1 MTLAISSSSKI
12 VSLWGDEIENNF
24 EILERPM
31 KNNLPDR
38 IITNI
43 KVPFIKIV
51 KPAKS
56 NGIGLV
62 IIPGG
67 GYSHIVY
74 DKESEEI
81 IPTFINKGYTLFIL
95 TYRLPG
101 GGHAEGSDVCL
112 ADAQQ
117 AMRIIR
123 EQNKNLKLDVLG
135 VMGFSAGGHVAAS
148 LGLKYD
154 KQVLHKPNNELD
166 TISARP
172 DFMILMYPV
181 ISMEEPFCHLGS
193 RKQLLGDSPSLAHLS
208 EYSLD
213 NQVRSETPR
222 TLLIHA
228 VDDKDVPCEN
238 SMLFFKSLKALSI
251 PTEMHLFENGEHGF
265 SLRNTKN
272 LPVNIWPNLV
282 DNWILKKD
290 Y

>member
-1 MTLAISSSSKI
+1 MTLSINSTKI
-12 VSLWGDEIENNF
+12 VSLWGDKIENGF
-24 EILERPM
+24 EIIERPM
-31 KNNLPDR
+31 KNHLPDR
-38 IITNI
+38 VITNI

-51 KPAKS
+51 KPKIP
-56 NGIGLV
+56 NGIGLI

-74 DKESEEI
+74 DKESEEL

-101 GGHAEGSDVCL
+101 GRHAEGSDVSL

-117 AMRIIR
+117 AMRIIKK
-123 EQNKNLKLDVLG
+123 QNKNLKLDALG

-154 KQVLHKPNNELD
+154 KQVLNKPNHELD
-166 TISARP
+166 TFSARP

-193 RKQLLGDSPSLAHLS
+193 RKQLLGENPSLTHLS

-213 NQVRSETPR
+213 NHVRTETPR

-228 VDDKDVPCEN
+228 IDDEDVPCEN
-238 SMLFFKSLKALSI
+238 SMLFFKSLKAFSI
-251 PTEMHLFENGEHGF
+251 PTEIHLFEKGKHGF
-265 SLRNTKN
+265 SLRGTKN
-272 LPVNIWPNLV
+272 LPVNIWPTLV
-282 DNWILKKD
+282 DNWILKKHK
-290 Y
+290 